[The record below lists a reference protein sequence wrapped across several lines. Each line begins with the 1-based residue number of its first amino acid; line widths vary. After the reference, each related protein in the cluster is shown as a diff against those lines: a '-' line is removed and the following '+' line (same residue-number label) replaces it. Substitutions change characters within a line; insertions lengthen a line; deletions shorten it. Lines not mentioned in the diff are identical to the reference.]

1 MLLSQFIKKLPFAII
16 AMLLVIGVA
25 NANTTKK
32 NSSNCSYRA
41 FDIKISDSVTT
52 REALNQLS
60 DMCEFSIVV
69 KDAEAEKVLGANIKG
84 INIKNMALFEVF
96 DLLLKEQN
104 VNYNFKRN
112 VLQVYSIDTKTFKI
126 DYITSV
132 REGTAVVNASV
143 DVKPVEVGEDDDD
156 SDSKSGNEI
165 KTTEKFNFWET
176 LDAEIKALLNNGT
189 EEYEAADPIININAG
204 LITVTGTNSQLTR
217 VGNYLKELKSR
228 LHKQVMIDVSIISVE
243 LGNDYSTGINWKK
256 FQLGINTK
264 HNSSGNLVSTGSA
277 DATFYNTLNNS
288 AKNLNIINNLNFSME
303 GLLNFISE
311 RGKSKIISSPKVMTL
326 NNQQALITIGDN
338 INYRVQ
344 EESQSSTFDS
354 RSNSFTLYSIFIG
367 VMLNLLPEV
376 SDDGQIM
383 LRINPSL
390 SSFKYA
396 EDDQKQ
402 TTIREIAP
410 DTLEKKLSTVVK
422 VNSGDTIILGGLIGQ
437 TKSKSKTSV
446 PVLGDLP
453 LLGAAFKST
462 TDAVSTTEL
471 VFVITPHIINKS
483 SKSVKP
489 TLKLLGYSE
498 SIHE

>member
-264 HNSSGNLVSTGSA
+264 HDTTGNLVSTGSA